1 MSSKIDSLEQLSQG
15 DLARFVINAF
25 RLTILHYGFWFNEV
39 QHQLGLEE
47 AIRTE
52 EEVAANIFPIV
63 IKRLSKAVGFDV
75 TGELPLPLL
84 NMPREKLV
92 GLIDAMAINWL
103 ADDGVWFQTVEKNQ
117 DMYASKRCN
126 DTCWTRFSPLEASII
141 KSFLNIPK
149 QGGMQGLEKAL
160 NFRLYARINKQT
172 TEKKGKDLI
181 FKMITCRVQDA
192 RKSKGLEEYPCKSAG
207 LIEYG
212 AFAKTI
218 DARIKTKC
226 LACPPDEH
234 PEEWA
239 CAWRF
244 YIV

>member
-1 MSSKIDSLEQLSQG
+1 
-15 DLARFVINAF
+15 
-25 RLTILHYGFWFNEV
+25 
-39 QHQLGLEE
+39 
-47 AIRTE
+47 
-52 EEVAANIFPIV
+52 
-63 IKRLSKAVGFDV
+63 
-75 TGELPLPLL
+75 
-84 NMPREKLV
+84 
-92 GLIDAMAINWL
+92 
-103 ADDGVWFQTVEKNQ
+103 
-117 DMYASKRCN
+117 
-126 DTCWTRFSPLEASII
+126 
-141 KSFLNIPK
+141 
-149 QGGMQGLEKAL
+149 MQGLEKAL
-160 NFRLYARINKQT
+160 NFRLYARVNKQT

-218 DARIKTKC
+218 DARIKTEC

-244 YIV
+244 YIA